1 MAKAIFKNTLLAE
14 SDDTILLEGIHY
26 FPPETVNHEYLVES
40 DTHAVCSWKGTARYF
55 HVVVGDDTAR
65 DAAWFYPEPPRAA
78 AAITDHVAFR
88 GDVDVIP

>member
-1 MAKAIFKNTLLAE
+1 MAKATFKNIVLAE

-26 FPPETVNHEYLVES
+26 FPPETVNSEYLVES

-65 DAAWFYPEPPRAA
+65 DAAWLYPEPPRAA
-78 AAITDHVAFR
+78 VSIADHVAFR
-88 GDVDVIP
+88 GEVEVTP